1 MGFVNEATWDRVL
14 RVVAGLVLL
23 YLGWAGVVDGTLG
36 TVFKVLG
43 FLPLVTGLVG
53 FCPAYA
59 LFGISTCPRPS
70 AKGGPT
76 GGVATR

>member
-23 YLGWAGVVDGTLG
+23 YLGWAGVVGGTLG
-36 TVFKVLG
+36 IGFKILG

-53 FCPAYA
+53 YCPAYA

-70 AKGGPT
+70 VEGGTT
-76 GGVATR
+76 GSVATR